1 MGGTS
6 VVRVLGH
13 GRLMHVQA
21 KFDFGD
27 AFPVQQGDL
36 GVVFAQ
42 KHPGAS
48 TLSRTGSIFIFV
60 AMWNL

>member
-1 MGGTS
+1 
-6 VVRVLGH
+6 
-13 GRLMHVQA
+13 MHVQA

-48 TLSRTGSIFIFV
+48 TSSRTGSIFIFV